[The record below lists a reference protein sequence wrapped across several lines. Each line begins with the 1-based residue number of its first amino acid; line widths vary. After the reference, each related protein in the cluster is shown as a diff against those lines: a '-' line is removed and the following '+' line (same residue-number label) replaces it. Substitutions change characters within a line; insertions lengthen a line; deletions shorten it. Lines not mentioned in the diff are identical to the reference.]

1 MRALGCSRSPK
12 HLRGLLLR
20 PARGARRNL
29 LLVLRHDPPNIGLM
43 LRLQGLQHRMRA

>member
-1 MRALGCSRSPK
+1 MCALRWSQSPN

-20 PARGARRNL
+20 PACGARRNL

-43 LRLQGLQHRMRA
+43 LRLQGLQHRMHA